1 MRMGRP
7 DHRAGVDAG
16 GHSRDPTV
24 APAPLWAPACSGR
37 CPPAEG
43 PQQGQGEWPEG
54 RDRVQR
60 PAPVLGTV
68 GGGAAKTLRRLW
80 CAPIPSGGTGGG
92 GWGYTAT
99 VLCLRGRPVD
109 PGLHR
114 GRSTHRQSSR
124 GPDAPT
130 PAVGLTS
137 TWQLCPTLQPGL
149 APPRALLLPQRSLGG
164 PQEANGSPKG
174 RAHPPF
180 TGETEAQLGGVTHH
194 GHWPVLGATRRR
206 AGWGPWHWP
215 GRRPRGPC
223 AALTVRAS

>member
-1 MRMGRP
+1 MPVATPVIPQRHPPRCGLQP
-7 DHRAGVDAG
+7 AAAGVHLQRA
-16 GHSRDPTV
+16 HSR
-24 APAPLWAPACSGR
+24 AKGSGPR
-37 CPPAEG
+37 G
-43 PQQGQGEWPEG
+43 GTGSRDLLQSWGQW
-54 RDRVQR
+54 
-60 PAPVLGTV
+60 
-68 GGGAAKTLRRLW
+68 GGAAKTLRRLW

-92 GWGYTAT
+92 GWGHTAT

-164 PQEANGSPKG
+164 PQEANGSPEG

-194 GHWPVLGATRRR
+194 GHWPGLGATRRR

>member
-16 GHSRDPTV
+16 GHSRDPTE

-68 GGGAAKTLRRLW
+68 GGGSKDAQEALVCPHPLW
-80 CAPIPSGGTGGG
+80 GH
-92 GWGYTAT
+92 
-99 VLCLRGRPVD
+99 RGRWLGPHSHCAV
-109 PGLHR
+109 PAWPPCGPRLHR

-164 PQEANGSPKG
+164 PQEANGSPEG

-180 TGETEAQLGGVTHH
+180 TGETEAHLGGVTHH
-194 GHWPVLGATRRR
+194 GHWPGLGATRRR